1 MTKEQSVLKSI
12 INAFE
17 GENMQTRYSVSSYI
31 TDLYFRDYTLAIEV
45 DKNGHKDRNID
56 HEIKRQEAMKEKLG

>member
-1 MTKEQSVLKSI
+1 
-12 INAFE
+12 
-17 GENMQTRYSVSSYI
+17 MQTRYSVSSYI